1 MVHIHR
7 DMHVQFIVCKFILR
21 PFTKTVMNYT
31 PTQVCLTV
39 KLLRETLTQVCLT
52 VKVLPETPTH
62 VRP

>member
-39 KLLRETLTQVCLT
+39 KPLR
-52 VKVLPETPTH
+52 ETPTH